1 MAHRMKRLMTTSLT
15 KTQVYELIRI
25 LNMMEFLLKT
35 NHNLTERQQAE
46 ITTILKMSATQSM
59 NIVDEKLIEYRR

>member
-1 MAHRMKRLMTTSLT
+1 MKRLMTTSLT